1 MRFARSPADDK
12 QAAARVWRDGQQKRV
27 YVYKMMT
34 TGTIEEKIFQ
44 RQINKEGLQSVV
56 DGGQDDSAQAEEN
69 LMSRDQLK
77 DLFTFDPETLSTTF
91 EHMVLDKI
99 PDDVDTELRKSGPVL
114 QEQVGQPKEDD
125 LGNWGL
131 HSGADT
137 VPDECMQLCGT
148 KDVSFV
154 FSCKVTG
161 KEIPPDRPILGG
173 GSDAPAGVAPVAP
186 VAAKV
191 LSVRDTNVP
200 AQVAKKAVEQDV
212 VIEIEEERSSEEESG
227 SEESGSEESGSETAD
242 DESERMSDE

>member
-1 MRFARSPADDK
+1 
-12 QAAARVWRDGQQKRV
+12 
-27 YVYKMMT
+27 
-34 TGTIEEKIFQ
+34 
-44 RQINKEGLQSVV
+44 
-56 DGGQDDSAQAEEN
+56 
-69 LMSRDQLK
+69 
-77 DLFTFDPETLSTTF
+77 
-91 EHMVLDKI
+91 
-99 PDDVDTELRKSGPVL
+99 VL
-114 QEQVGQPKEDD
+114 QEQAGQPKEDD

-161 KEIPPDRPILGG
+161 KEIPADRPILGG
-173 GSDAPAGVAPVAP
+173 GSEAPAGVAP

-200 AQVAKKAVEQDV
+200 TQVAKRAVEQDV

-227 SEESGSEESGSETAD
+227 SEESGSETAD
-242 DESERMSDE
+242 DESESEYMSDE

>member
-1 MRFARSPADDK
+1 
-12 QAAARVWRDGQQKRV
+12 
-27 YVYKMMT
+27 MMT

-56 DGGQDDSAQAEEN
+56 DGGQDDAAQAEEN

-77 DLFTFDPETLSTTF
+77 DLFTYDPDTLSTTF

-99 PDDVDTELRKSGPVL
+99 PDDVDTDLTKRGPVD
-114 QEQVGQPKEDD
+114 QEQTGQPKEDD

-131 HSGADT
+131 HSCAET

-161 KEIPPDRPILGG
+161 KEIPPDPPILGKG
-173 GSDAPAGVAPVAP
+173 AGPEPDAPVTATVIPS
-186 VAAKV
+186 KV
-191 LSVRDTNVP
+191 LSERNVNVP
-200 AQVAKKAVEQDV
+200 NISAEEKRPQKRPPRPARGSGNSTLDV
-212 VIEIEEERSSEEESG
+212 QAE
-227 SEESGSEESGSETAD
+227 
-242 DESERMSDE
+242 DESDGMDDSESEGDAAFVVDSESEASESELSIED